1 LNLPDVILVKKT
13 FPKLRRRQKKRFW
26 KLKHFED
33 ADKNMDDGGLDEENE
48 DEEPAD
54 EEKAVDKRKKLS
66 KKQIKKQRKEESKD
80 VKTGNDYEYFLR
92 DLEDDPELRA
102 NVGLYRD
109 DDVMAELEAKI
120 AKMGI
125 NDEPSK

>member
-1 LNLPDVILVKKT
+1 
-13 FPKLRRRQKKRFW
+13 
-26 KLKHFED
+26 
-33 ADKNMDDGGLDEENE
+33 M
-48 DEEPAD
+48 
-54 EEKAVDKRKKLS
+54 
-66 KKQIKKQRKEESKD
+66 
-80 VKTGNDYEYFLR
+80 KTGKDYEYFLR

-125 NDEPSK
+125 NDEPSKLSGDLKKGVANVGGEFR

>member
-1 LNLPDVILVKKT
+1 
-13 FPKLRRRQKKRFW
+13 
-26 KLKHFED
+26 
-33 ADKNMDDGGLDEENE
+33 M
-48 DEEPAD
+48 
-54 EEKAVDKRKKLS
+54 
-66 KKQIKKQRKEESKD
+66 
-80 VKTGNDYEYFLR
+80 KTGKDYEYFLR

-125 NDEPSK
+125 DDEPSKQSTDLKKGVANVGGEFR